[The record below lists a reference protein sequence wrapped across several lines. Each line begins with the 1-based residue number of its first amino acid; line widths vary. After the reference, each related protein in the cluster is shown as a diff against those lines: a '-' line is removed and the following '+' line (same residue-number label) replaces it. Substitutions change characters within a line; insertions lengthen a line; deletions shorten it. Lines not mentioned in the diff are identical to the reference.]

1 MPDYSYG
8 KIYKIWTENSDDIYI
23 GSTVQTVSM
32 RMSDH
37 RRHYKIFL
45 KTGKG
50 YCSSYILLEQGN
62 IHYELIEKY
71 PCENKQQL
79 CKREGH
85 WQKKLK
91 CVNML
96 IAGRTKKGWHLDNPN
111 YYKEYHE
118 KNKLKIAKQKKEY
131 NQKNKLKIAK
141 QKKEYRQKNKE
152 EISKH
157 QKKWYEK
164 NKEKIL
170 KRRNEKNICICCDG
184 RYTTGNWTKHSRTKK
199 HVKAQKLQEQ
209 LQDLIP
215 LYHQ

>member
-1 MPDYSYG
+1 MSDYSYG

-118 KNKLKIAKQKKEY
+118 KN
-131 NQKNKLKIAK
+131 
-141 QKKEYRQKNKE
+141 
-152 EISKH
+152 
-157 QKKWYEK
+157 
-164 NKEKIL
+164 
-170 KRRNEKNICICCDG
+170 ICICCDG